1 MRLVYKVPDLMEV
14 FVPSTRSLLNE
25 KNHGVLLTAVCLVT
39 AMCTVNPDSLSHF
52 RRVGHAY
59 IFLYMYINFN
69 FLFVSMS
76 KIWMQKKLKFIFK
89 ITYVYPLFS
98 VPPLFND
105 IHELY
110 YLYSSLFP
118 ISYVSWKIWLCPA
131 IHLNTMYMELVTP
144 SFK

>member
-52 RRVGHAY
+52 RRVGHVY

-98 VPPLFND
+98 MPPFLMIFMSY
-105 IHELY
+105 ITYILVYSQSYTYLEKSGYVRLY
-110 YLYSSLFP
+110 T
-118 ISYVSWKIWLCPA
+118 WTRCTW
-131 IHLNTMYMELVTP
+131 N
-144 SFK
+144 